1 MYLVSLCGRDEACA
15 EHVAVIHGREAG
27 TLVAALL
34 TCAARQPGG
43 SRLDSRASAAVSVSA
58 AAAALPQMRRS
69 RPDLPVL
76 TGAAAARVLGYC
88 PALEISLT
96 FDRVENVEGCYKIT
110 AATHLI
116 LKACNN

>member
-1 MYLVSLCGRDEACA
+1 M
-15 EHVAVIHGREAG
+15 IHGREAG
-27 TLVAALL
+27 ALVAALL

-43 SRLDSRASAAVSVSA
+43 SRLDSGASAAMSVSA

-96 FDRVENVEGCYKIT
+96 LDRVKNIQCCSKNA

-116 LKACNN
+116 LKACNNS